1 MKIKEAAIMI
11 LLSVILCSCSDK
23 KQADNDA
30 FSRQDKQQNNDYSSL
45 FEPMEETA
53 DKSGES
59 GENANISDLDAPE
72 GTDVSS
78 DENTGSEG
86 EETEELEPIE
96 VIPVNL
102 KELVAKEAIVID
114 DVQEDLLGKLDGT
127 ESDKELSAENVEIP
141 AFYSSD
147 ATGNNDFITPVRNQ
161 GYTAL
166 CWDYA
171 ALGAVESDLLIKH
184 KGLTPDSLNL
194 SEKHSAYYN
203 MHKAIGSF
211 DSGIDDDYREFV
223 FEDNDNFMKNYD
235 TSYISV
241 GGVTDYCLSILTA
254 WKGPVLDVDS
264 DSFHA
269 IKGQS
274 DIYTQNSDEPSD
286 AYEKP
291 FCHVQD
297 ILEVPATKKNRD
309 IIKRMIMEHGSV
321 TASICADD
329 AYWTGKKV
337 ALYDYKKAGDG
348 NYADH
353 EVLIVGWNDEY
364 PAKNFITKPSE
375 DGAFICK
382 NSWGTK
388 SGASGYFYLSYEDA
402 ILTSNIV
409 AAYSCAMEG
418 DEGWYDKN
426 YQYAGFITHIMDPIV
441 DQSNVVYM
449 YDNNDISY
457 GICFSPENDEKLS
470 AVGYFSMT
478 TNTNDKVSIYELNK
492 DNDSLKSTDDGLE
505 YYDSNK
511 FGEAMITM
519 DCKSISGGYHTF
531 SLEQPIDIKADNSYL
546 VVITP
551 GRETKLIYE
560 KAMDYTTDPHKD
572 EWQHVLGAVHTVN
585 TASGHSFMADSTGNA
600 FVKQTDK
607 DFFVKVYTIE

>member
-1 MKIKEAAIMI
+1 MKIKEAAIII
-11 LLSVILCSCSDK
+11 LLSAVLCSCSDEK
-23 KQADNDA
+23 EPDVSAE
-30 FSRQDKQQNNDYSSL
+30 QDIQENSDYSSL
-45 FEPMEETA
+45 FEPIEEPG
-53 DKSGES
+53 DKSGGIDENAGES
-59 GENANISDLDAPE
+59 DLKDSQGTGSSDDESAGSDGEN
-72 GTDVSS
+72 
-78 DENTGSEG
+78 SE
-86 EETEELEPIE
+86 EPEPIE
-96 VIPVNL
+96 VIPVNI
-102 KELVAKEAIVID
+102 KELVVKEAIVID
-114 DVQEDLLGKLDGT
+114 DTEADLLGKLDGT
-127 ESDKELSAENVEIP
+127 ESDAELSAENVEIP
-141 AFYSSD
+141 VFYSSD
-147 ATGNNDFITPVRNQ
+147 ATGNNDYVTPVRNQ

-184 KGLTPDSLNL
+184 RELASDSLNL

-223 FEDNDNFMKNYD
+223 FEENDNFLKKYD

-241 GGVTDYCLSILTA
+241 GGVTDYCLSILTS
-254 WKGPVLDVDS
+254 WKGPVVDEDS
-264 DSFHA
+264 DSLHA

-274 DIYTQNSDEPSD
+274 DIYTQNADEPSD
-286 AYEKP
+286 AYAKP

-297 ILEVPATKKNRD
+297 VLEVPATKKNRD

-337 ALYDYKKAGDG
+337 ALYDYKKYGDG

-402 ILTSNIV
+402 ILINNNV

-418 DEGWYDKN
+418 DNGWYDKN

-449 YDNNDISY
+449 YDNNDIRY
-457 GICFSPENDEKLS
+457 GICFSPESDERLS

-478 TNTNDKVSIYELNK
+478 TDTNDKVSVYELDK
-492 DNDSLKSTDDGLE
+492 DNAPLENTDDGLE
-505 YYDSNK
+505 FYDFNK
-511 FGEAMITM
+511 LGEPIITM
-519 DCKSISGGYHTF
+519 DCKSLTGGYHTF
-531 SLEQPIDIKADNSYL
+531 SLEQPVDIKADNSYL

-551 GRETKLIYE
+551 GQETKLIYE
-560 KAMDYTTDPHKD
+560 KAMDFTTDPHKD
-572 EWQHVLGAVHTVN
+572 EWQHDLGAIHTLN
-585 TASGHSFMADSTGNA
+585 TASGHSFMADSSGDA

-607 DFFVKVYTIE
+607 DFFVKAYTIE